1 MHPDS
6 CARHNNRRI
15 NNSTIIKRLELVPK
29 LTSARARTANDK
41 HECIRTN
48 TQRTRS
54 FLTLFSDCF
63 WHHLLVSRNCFTITD
78 DLRICAFISWLALF
92 LQLLFSTLNNCHY
105 SWWSQG
111 CPITSSIGLFQSLCS
126 RILNVKKHQNT
137 SGSSSSKV
145 MLSSNVAMVSNI
157 FPVFL

>member
-78 DLRICAFISWLALF
+78 DLRICAFISWLALLAHSYSHGTLRNHHFIRTDNRLAVCIRDICLPSILPSF
-92 LQLLFSTLNNCHY
+92 LPSFMFLFSFHAL
-105 SWWSQG
+105 
-111 CPITSSIGLFQSLCS
+111 L
-126 RILNVKKHQNT
+126 V
-137 SGSSSSKV
+137 
-145 MLSSNVAMVSNI
+145 
-157 FPVFL
+157 